1 MIGIIIILSLSW
13 LLLWLIEKRH
23 LTVLGL
29 AITKNRG
36 KDFFIGLLMAG
47 FVCAAY
53 HVMNVYLA
61 DNFWIYN
68 KQMSVHMLFNSIWWI
83 LKSVLF
89 EEFIFRGALLYI
101 AIKRLG
107 AKWACIL
114 SAVAFGVYHWFS
126 YGSFGNPFQMLI
138 VLLMTGTFGWVLAFA
153 FKKTK
158 SIYFSIAI
166 HLGWNLVNILVFSNG
181 PLGPQL
187 MMKANANH
195 LEGLMSLFTFLFQI
209 FALPLLAY
217 WYIKRFAKE

>member
-1 MIGIIIILSLSW
+1 MIGIIIILFLSW
-13 LLLWLIEKRH
+13 ILLWLIEKKQ

-29 AITKNRG
+29 AITKNRS
-36 KDFFIGLLMAG
+36 KDFLIGLGIAS

-68 KQMSVHMLFNSIWWI
+68 KQMSIQVLFNSIWWI

-101 AIKRLG
+101 AINRIG
-107 AKWACIL
+107 AMWACML
-114 SAVAFGVYHWFS
+114 SAISFGVYHWFS
-126 YGSFGNPFQMLI
+126 YGSFGNPLQMLI
-138 VLLMTGTFGWVLAFA
+138 VLLMTGSFGWVLAFA
-153 FKKTK
+153 FKKTG
-158 SIYFSIAI
+158 SIYLPIAI
-166 HLGWNLVNILVFSNG
+166 HLGWNLVNIFVFSNG

-187 MMKANANH
+187 MIKANANH

-209 FALPLLAY
+209 FALPLGTY
-217 WYIKRFAKE
+217 WYVKKFAKE